1 MFNTLKAPFDDYRVR
16 QAFFYAI
23 DVDKLISN
31 QMAGHA
37 SKVTGFL
44 PKDHKNYHE
53 AKTVYTYDTE
63 KAKKLLEEAGVSD
76 LSFKLLTNNNWVKGL
91 AAQIKNDLEAA
102 GVKCEIQEEKINW
115 SALAESDSVLDYDV
129 MLTPGDPT
137 CFGNDPDLLMSW
149 WYGDNTWTRGRSCWA
164 KAADGK
170 WKELQELMQEAREE
184 ADEKAQQEL
193 WNQCFDII
201 AEYPLYPLFH
211 REVATGYWADK
222 MRQASSPSR
231 PRAWSSSTLPLL
243 PTNAEK
249 SSDVLRTRFG
259 AFLFVVETLMCGFH
273 GENLNSMENELS
285 VRA

>member
-1 MFNTLKAPFDDYRVR
+1 MENVPDANADQLSAAGATVEYVQGFNQPFLMFNTLKAPFDDYRVR

-37 SKVTGFL
+37 SKVTGFP

-115 SALAESDSVLDYDV
+115 SALAES
-129 MLTPGDPT
+129 G
-137 CFGNDPDLLMSW
+137 F
-149 WYGDNTWTRGRSCWA
+149 
-164 KAADGK
+164 
-170 WKELQELMQEAREE
+170 
-184 ADEKAQQEL
+184 
-193 WNQCFDII
+193 
-201 AEYPLYPLFH
+201 
-211 REVATGYWADK
+211 
-222 MRQASSPSR
+222 
-231 PRAWSSSTLPLL
+231 RA
-243 PTNAEK
+243 
-249 SSDVLRTRFG
+249 
-259 AFLFVVETLMCGFH
+259 
-273 GENLNSMENELS
+273 
-285 VRA
+285 

>member
-1 MFNTLKAPFDDYRVR
+1 
-16 QAFFYAI
+16 
-23 DVDKLISN
+23 
-31 QMAGHA
+31 MAGHA

-201 AEYPLYPLFH
+201 AEYCPLYPLFH

-222 MRQASSPSR
+222 IAGFKPIATTGLVFIDAS
-231 PRAWSSSTLPLL
+231 AVA
-243 PTNAEK
+243 N
-249 SSDVLRTRFG
+249 
-259 AFLFVVETLMCGFH
+259 
-273 GENLNSMENELS
+273 
-285 VRA
+285 

>member
-1 MFNTLKAPFDDYRVR
+1 M
-16 QAFFYAI
+16 
-23 DVDKLISN
+23 
-31 QMAGHA
+31 
-37 SKVTGFL
+37 
-44 PKDHKNYHE
+44 
-53 AKTVYTYDTE
+53 YTYDTE

-170 WKELQELMQEAREE
+170 WKEAPSSAGGSRRGRREGSAGAVEPVLRHHRRVLPAATRCSIARLQLATGPTRS
-184 ADEKAQQEL
+184 AASSLRDHGPVFIDASP
-193 WNQCFDII
+193 
-201 AEYPLYPLFH
+201 AATT
-211 REVATGYWADK
+211 REVI
-222 MRQASSPSR
+222 
-231 PRAWSSSTLPLL
+231 
-243 PTNAEK
+243 
-249 SSDVLRTRFG
+249 
-259 AFLFVVETLMCGFH
+259 
-273 GENLNSMENELS
+273 
-285 VRA
+285 